1 MRALFALRRDRL
13 VQGLR
18 AVPGLRC
25 AMPEGAFYAFCE
37 VQGWIGRHTPQG
49 ARLDDD
55 LAVAAWLLDEAHV
68 AVVPG
73 SAFMAPGHMR
83 LSYAV
88 SVEDID
94 RAVARI
100 TQAVATLR

>member
-1 MRALFALRRDRL
+1 
-13 VQGLR
+13 
-18 AVPGLRC
+18 
-25 AMPEGAFYAFCE
+25 
-37 VQGWIGRHTPQG
+37 
-49 ARLDDD
+49 
-55 LAVAAWLLDEAHV
+55 
-68 AVVPG
+68 
-73 SAFMAPGHMR
+73 MAPGHMR